1 MKLAAFVDGE
11 VITELDVLENCAF
24 HERAG
29 GRAPAAAGPVA
40 TLEQTEVEQIRQALR
55 AAKGNRSR
63 AAEMLGID
71 RSTLYRKLRRLGE
84 LDETSS

>member
-1 MKLAAFVDGE
+1 
-11 VITELDVLENCAF
+11 VLENCAF
-24 HERAG
+24 HERAPT
-29 GRAPAAAGPVA
+29 RAPAAAGPVA

-71 RSTLYRKLRRLGE
+71 RSTLYRKLRRLGD
-84 LDETSS
+84 LDETS